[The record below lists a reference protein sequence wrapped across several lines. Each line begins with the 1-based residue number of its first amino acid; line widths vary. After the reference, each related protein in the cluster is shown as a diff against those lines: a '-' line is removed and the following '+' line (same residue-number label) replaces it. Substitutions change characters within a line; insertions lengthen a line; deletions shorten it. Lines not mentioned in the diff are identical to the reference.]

1 MKNIT
6 AIIIAAFSLILMS
19 CSTQSIA
26 DKAQLQSLLAKNQ
39 FTFMA
44 ERANPT
50 NYDVINVMNSIPNST
65 ASRMLDLDYGYTV
78 QLKDKEIS
86 VELPYFGRMYNSNYD
101 TSKNALRFTSKNYKI
116 NKTVNKKGTSVYEIA
131 LHDAK
136 QIRTLYIEVFK
147 NGKAMVSVNADD
159 RQPISYSG
167 YITENKEVK
176 K

>member
-6 AIIIAAFSLILMS
+6 PIIIATFSLILMS

-26 DKAQLQSLLAKNQ
+26 NKAQLQSLLAKNQ

-50 NYDVINVMNSIPNST
+50 NYDVINAMNSIPNSSST
-65 ASRMLDLDYGYTV
+65 QMLNLDYGYTV
-78 QLKDKEIS
+78 QLKEKEIS
-86 VELPYFGRMYNSNYD
+86 VELPYFGRMYNPNYD
-101 TSKNALRFTSKNYKI
+101 TSKNGLRFTSTDYTI
-116 NKTVNKKGTSVYEIA
+116 NKLENKKGTYVYEIA
-131 LHDAK
+131 VHDAK
-136 QIRTLYIEVFK
+136 KIRTLYIEVFN